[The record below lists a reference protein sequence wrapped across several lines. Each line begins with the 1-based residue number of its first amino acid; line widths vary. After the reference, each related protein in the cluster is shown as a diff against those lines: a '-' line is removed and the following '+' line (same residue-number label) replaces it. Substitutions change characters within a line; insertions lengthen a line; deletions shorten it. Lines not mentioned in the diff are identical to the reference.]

1 MCKLTTT
8 ATDVFN
14 LGTFGVVH
22 EVALTHFEIKIIFWQ
37 KWMVTQNL
45 LLCIKQI
52 DSTYN
57 MSNKGVVVGRI
68 KSLACE

>member
-1 MCKLTTT
+1 
-8 ATDVFN
+8 
-14 LGTFGVVH
+14 
-22 EVALTHFEIKIIFWQ
+22 
-37 KWMVTQNL
+37 MVTQNL